1 MSVIQKIRDKYAKL
15 AGFVI
20 ALALVGFILSD
31 AASGN
36 LADLF
41 GNKTTVVEVN
51 GDKVDQKEYMQRI
64 NDYEAIYQLY
74 GGRTL
79 DDMLKAQVHDQVLR
93 ELIFER
99 IINEE
104 LDALGIVSSK
114 EEENDI
120 IKGANTDPMIQQFPY
135 FRNPET
141 GGFDMNA
148 LQAFEGKQIDMSN
161 PNAEKAMQEWE
172 IVKRYVKRNH
182 KMQQYNN
189 LIVNGIYQPGFLIKQ
204 QIKDQHQVASI
215 SYVKIP
221 FNTVDDNDPAA
232 KVTDADIQAYIKKR
246 AAQYTI
252 DDPTRTIEYV
262 TFDITPSTEDT
273 AQVLQELN
281 RISGEFGTASDMEIF
296 LGRHSDEPYPDLFVN
311 RRSFMSVF
319 ADSIMDL
326 PVGSVFGPYYE
337 EGFYKL
343 TKVVD
348 KQVLPDSV
356 TCRHILV
363 RTAQQ
368 GQTTLSD
375 SAAKQRI
382 DSVMLALKS
391 GADFNQMVL
400 QYSDD
405 EGSKNAGGEYVF
417 TLQQRPQISKEFAD
431 FIFEGKTGQTK
442 VVKVENNN
450 YAGYHYIEIVSQSNP
465 EPVVKLASVVKTF
478 MPSQLTN
485 QEVFSRASEFAGRNT
500 DAKAFDEAAKAG
512 GLDKRVASN
521 IKVNDFIIEGV
532 GPSREII
539 RWVFEAE
546 KGTVSPI
553 FNLDNRYVVAKLTD
567 IQEKGLMKPDANNRP
582 MLEAAVKAEK
592 KAGIL
597 KEKYKEVKDL
607 ESLAATS
614 GQQVGNADSFNA
626 SSTYLPFLGPEPKVV
641 GYAFYEGFKPNTVSP
656 AIKGQDGIFFISLK
670 GRHETP
676 VEENPFMVSQQ
687 KQMMEMQLK
696 NSISGGLMDVLR
708 RKAKIEY
715 NGELLY

>member
-1 MSVIQKIRDKYAKL
+1 MAVIQKIRDKYAKL

-36 LADLF
+36 IASLF
-41 GNKTTVVEVN
+41 GNSTTVVKVN
-51 GDKVDQKEYMQRI
+51 GEKVDQKEYMQRI

-79 DDMLKAQVHDQVLR
+79 DDMLKAQVHDQALR

-99 IINEE
+99 IISEE
-104 LDALGIVSSK
+104 LDALGIASSK

-120 IKGANTDPMIQQFPY
+120 IKGVNTDPMIQQFPY

-148 LQAFEGKQIDMSN
+148 LLAFEGKKIDMSN
-161 PNAEKAMQEWE
+161 PNAERALHEWE
-172 IVKRYVKRNH
+172 VVKQYVKRNY
-182 KMQQYNN
+182 KMQKYNN
-189 LIVNGIYQPGFLIKQ
+189 LIVNGIYQPSFLIKQ
-204 QIKDQHQVASI
+204 QIKDQHRLASI

-232 KVTDADIQAYIKKR
+232 KVTDADIQDYIKKR
-246 AAQYTI
+246 GAQYTI

-262 TFDITPSTEDT
+262 SFDINPSAEDT
-273 AQVLQELN
+273 AQVLQDMD
-281 RISGEFGTASDMEIF
+281 RIRGDFETATDMEIF
-296 LGRHSDEPYPDLFVN
+296 LGRNSDEPYTDVFVS
-311 RRSFMSVF
+311 RKSLMSVF
-319 ADSIMDL
+319 ADSVVAL
-326 PVGSVFGPYYE
+326 PTGSVFGPYYE
-337 EGFYKL
+337 GGSYKL
-343 TKVVD
+343 TKVVER
-348 KQVLPDSV
+348 QVLPDSV

-368 GQTTLSD
+368 GQTTLTD
-375 SAAKQRI
+375 TLAKQRI
-382 DSVMLALKS
+382 DSVLIALKS
-391 GADFNQMVL
+391 GVDFNQLVQ

-405 EGSKNAGGEYVF
+405 DGSKNTGGEYEF

-431 FIFEGKTGQTK
+431 FIFEGKAGQTK

-450 YAGYHYIEIVSQSNP
+450 YSGYHYIEIVRQSTP

-485 QEVFSRASEFAGRNT
+485 QEIFSKASEFAGRNT
-500 DAKAFDEAAKAG
+500 NAKAFDEAAKAG
-512 GLDKRVASN
+512 RLDKRVAAN
-521 IKVNDFIIEGV
+521 IKVNDFVIEGV

-546 KGTVSPI
+546 KENVSPI
-553 FNLDNRYVVAKLTD
+553 FNLDNRYLVVKLTD
-567 IQEKGLMKPDANNRP
+567 IQEKGLMKPDPNNRP

-597 KEKYKEVKDL
+597 KEKYKGVKDL
-607 ESLAATS
+607 QSLATAS

-656 AIKGQDGIFFISLK
+656 AIKGQDGILFISLK
-670 GRHETP
+670 DRHEKP
-676 VEENPFMVSQQ
+676 VEENPFMVTQQ
-687 KQMMEMQLK
+687 QMMMSMQLK